1 MEGSPFNSADL
12 IVLSVVLISGIFAF
26 VRGLVHELLALG
38 AWIGAGIATY
48 YGIDHVIPVA
58 RRLTDVQP
66 IADVGAGA
74 ALFLVVLIVLSVA
87 TRILV
92 KQIRK
97 SSLGALDRS
106 LGLLF
111 GLARGAL
118 LVAITWLTIAWA
130 YQEEPFPDWMA
141 KARTLP
147 LVQAGARALYD
158 ALPEGFRPKEMPPA
172 LQAAKGAKGITFE
185 ELDAPPPKA
194 AVQGGQ
200 SGYNSDTR
208 KGMDNL
214 FQQNQ

>member
-1 MEGSPFNSADL
+1 MDALPVNSADL
-12 IVLSVVLISGIFAF
+12 MVIAVVLISGVLAF
-26 VRGLVHELLALG
+26 VRGLVHEILALG

-48 YGIDHVIPVA
+48 FGIDHVIPLA
-58 RRLTDVQP
+58 RSLTEVQP

-74 ALFLVVLIVLSVA
+74 ALFLAVLIGLSIL

-118 LVAITWLTIAWA
+118 VIAVTWLAAAWA
-130 YQEEPFPDWMA
+130 YQEDPFPEWVTE
-141 KARTLP
+141 ARTLP
-147 LVQAGARALYD
+147 LVQVGARALYD
-158 ALPEGFRPKEMPPA
+158 ALPEGFRPEEIPPA
-172 LQAAKGAKGITFE
+172 LQSAEGLKSITFDD
-185 ELDAPPPKA
+185 LDAPAPKS
-194 AVQGGQ
+194 AVQDDQ
-200 SGYNSDTR
+200 SGYNSATR
-208 KGMDNL
+208 KGLDNL

>member
-1 MEGSPFNSADL
+1 MNSADL
-12 IVLSVVLISGIFAF
+12 IVIAIVLISGVFAF
-26 VRGLVHELLALG
+26 VRGLMHELLALG

-48 YGIDHVIPVA
+48 YGIDHAIPLA

-92 KQIRK
+92 RQIRN

-118 LVAITWLTIAWA
+118 ILAIAWLAVAWA
-130 YQEEPFPDWMA
+130 YQEEPLPGWMA
-141 KARTLP
+141 EARSLP
-147 LVQAGARALYD
+147 LVQSGARTLYD
-158 ALPEGFRPKEMPPA
+158 VLPEGFRPEVMPPA
-172 LQAAKGAKGITFE
+172 LESAEGLKDITFE
-185 ELDAPPPKA
+185 DLGAPTPKA
-194 AVQGGQ
+194 AVQDEQ

>member
-1 MEGSPFNSADL
+1 MDGFPINSADL
-12 IVLSVVLISGIFAF
+12 IVVTVVLISGVFAL
-26 VRGLVHELLALG
+26 VRGLVHELLSLG

-58 RRLTDVQP
+58 RGLTEVQP
-66 IADVGAGA
+66 VADIAAGA
-74 ALFLVVLIVLSVA
+74 VLFLAVLIVLSIV

-92 KQIRK
+92 KQVRQ

-118 LVAITWLTIAWA
+118 IVAIAWLVTAWA
-130 YQEEPFPDWMA
+130 YQEEPFPDWVA
-141 KARTLP
+141 EARSLP
-147 LVQAGARALYD
+147 LVQEGARTLYEL
-158 ALPEGFRPKEMPPA
+158 LPEGLRPEEVPPA
-172 LQAAKGAKGITFE
+172 LQSAEGLKSITFE
-185 ELDAPPPKA
+185 DLEAPAPKS
-194 AVQGGQ
+194 AVQDDQ

-208 KGMDNL
+208 KGLDNL

>member
-1 MEGSPFNSADL
+1 MNSADL
-12 IVLSVVLISGIFAF
+12 IVIAIVLISGMFAF

-48 YGIDHVIPVA
+48 YGIDHVIPLA

-74 ALFLVVLIVLSVA
+74 ALFLAVLIVLSVA

-92 KQIRK
+92 RQIRK

-118 LVAITWLTIAWA
+118 IVAIAWLAVAWA
-130 YQEEPFPDWMA
+130 YQEEPLPGWMA
-141 KARTLP
+141 EARSLP
-147 LVQAGARALYD
+147 LVQSGARTLYD
-158 ALPEGFRPKEMPPA
+158 VLPEGFRPEAMPPA
-172 LQAAKGAKGITFE
+172 LESAEGLKDITFE
-185 ELDAPPPKA
+185 DLGAPTPKA
-194 AVQGGQ
+194 AVQDEQ

>member
-1 MEGSPFNSADL
+1 MSSADL
-12 IVLSVVLISGIFAF
+12 IVIAIVLISGVFAF

-48 YGIDHVIPVA
+48 YGIDHAIPLA

-74 ALFLVVLIVLSVA
+74 ALFLAVLIVLSVA

-92 KQIRK
+92 RQIRK

-118 LVAITWLTIAWA
+118 ILAIAWLAVAWA
-130 YQEEPFPDWMA
+130 YQEEPLPGWMA
-141 KARTLP
+141 EARSLP
-147 LVQAGARALYD
+147 LVQSGARTLYD
-158 ALPEGFRPKEMPPA
+158 VLPDGFRPEDMPPA
-172 LQAAKGAKGITFE
+172 LKSTEGLKDITFE
-185 ELDAPPPKA
+185 DLDAPTPKA
-194 AVQGGQ
+194 AVQDEQ

>member
-1 MEGSPFNSADL
+1 MDALPVNSADL
-12 IVLSVVLISGIFAF
+12 MVIAVVLISGVLAF
-26 VRGLVHELLALG
+26 VRGLVHEILALG

-48 YGIDHVIPVA
+48 FGIDHAIPLA
-58 RRLTDVQP
+58 RSLTEVQP

-74 ALFLVVLIVLSVA
+74 ALFLAVLIALSIV

-111 GLARGAL
+111 GLARGG
-118 LVAITWLTIAWA
+118 LVIAVTWLAAAWA
-130 YQEEPFPDWMA
+130 YQEDPFPEWVTE
-141 KARTLP
+141 ARTLP
-147 LVQAGARALYD
+147 LVQGGARALYEV
-158 ALPEGFRPKEMPPA
+158 LPEGFRPEVMPPA
-172 LQAAKGAKGITFE
+172 LQSAEGLKSITFDD
-185 ELDAPPPKA
+185 LGAPAPKS
-194 AVQGGQ
+194 AVQDDQ

-214 FQQNQ
+214 FQQSQ

>member
-1 MEGSPFNSADL
+1 MDTFSITSADL
-12 IVLSVVLISGIFAF
+12 IVIAIVLISGLLAF

-48 YGIDHVIPVA
+48 YGIDRVIPLA
-58 RRLTDVQP
+58 RSLTDVQP
-66 IADVGAGA
+66 LADVGAGA
-74 ALFLVVLIVLSVA
+74 ALFLAVLIALSVL

-92 KQIRK
+92 KQVRK

-118 LVAITWLTIAWA
+118 IVAIAWLTTAWT
-130 YQEEPFPDWMA
+130 YQEEPLPDWITEA
-141 KARTLP
+141 HTLP
-147 LVQAGARALYD
+147 LAQAGARALYQ
-158 ALPEGFRPKEMPPA
+158 ALPEGLRPEEMPPA
-172 LQAAKGAKGITFE
+172 LQSVQGLKNVTFE
-185 ELDAPPPKA
+185 ELRAPAPKS
-194 AVQGGQ
+194 AVQEDQ
-200 SGYNSDTR
+200 SGYNTDTR

>member
-1 MEGSPFNSADL
+1 MDSFPINSADL
-12 IVLSVVLISGIFAF
+12 IVVAVILISGVFAL

-48 YGIDHVIPVA
+48 YGIDRVIPVA
-58 RRLTDVQP
+58 RSLTEVQP
-66 IADVGAGA
+66 VADIGAGA
-74 ALFLVVLIVLSVA
+74 VLFLGVLIVLSIL

-92 KQIRK
+92 KQVRQ

-118 LVAITWLTIAWA
+118 IVTVAWLAVAWA
-130 YQEEPFPDWMA
+130 YQEEPLPDWVVE
-141 KARTLP
+141 ARSLP
-147 LVQAGARALYD
+147 LVQEGARALYEL
-158 ALPEGFRPKEMPPA
+158 LPEGLRPEEVPPA
-172 LQAAKGAKGITFE
+172 LQAAEGLKSITFE
-185 ELDAPPPKA
+185 DLEAPAPKS
-194 AVQGGQ
+194 AVQDDQ

-208 KGMDNL
+208 KGLDNL

>member
-1 MEGSPFNSADL
+1 MDAFPVTSADL
-12 IVLSVVLISGIFAF
+12 IVIAVVLVSGIFAF

-48 YGIDHVIPVA
+48 YGIDRVIPLA
-58 RRLTDVQP
+58 RSLTDVQP
-66 IADVGAGA
+66 LADVGAGA
-74 ALFLVVLIVLSVA
+74 ALFLAVLIVLSIL

-118 LVAITWLTIAWA
+118 IVAIAWLTTAWA
-130 YQEEPFPDWMA
+130 YQDEPLPDWIA
-141 KARTLP
+141 EARTLP
-147 LVQAGARALYD
+147 LAQVAARTLYD
-158 ALPEGFRPKEMPPA
+158 ALPDGLRPEELPPA
-172 LQAAKGAKGITFE
+172 LQSAPAVKDVTFE
-185 ELDAPPPKA
+185 ELRAPAAKS
-194 AVQGGQ
+194 AVQDDQ
-200 SGYNSDTR
+200 SGYNTDTR

-214 FQQNQ
+214 FQQSQ

>member
-1 MEGSPFNSADL
+1 MDALPVNSADL
-12 IVLSVVLISGIFAF
+12 MVIAVVLISGVFAV

-48 YGIDHVIPVA
+48 YGIDHAIPLA
-58 RRLTDVQP
+58 RSLTEVQP

-74 ALFLVVLIVLSVA
+74 ALFLAVLIVLSIL

-92 KQIRK
+92 KQIRQ

-118 LVAITWLTIAWA
+118 IIAITWLAAAWA
-130 YQEEPFPDWMA
+130 YQEEPFPDWITE
-141 KARTLP
+141 ARSLP
-147 LVQAGARALYD
+147 LVQEGARALYD
-158 ALPEGFRPKEMPPA
+158 LLPEGFRPEEMPPA
-172 LQAAKGAKGITFE
+172 LQSAEGLKSITFE
-185 ELDAPPPKA
+185 DLDAPTPKS
-194 AVQGGQ
+194 AVQDDQ

-214 FQQNQ
+214 FQQSQ

>member
-1 MEGSPFNSADL
+1 MDALPVNSADL
-12 IVLSVVLISGIFAF
+12 IVIAVVLISGLFAF

-48 YGIDHVIPVA
+48 YGIDHVIPLA
-58 RRLTDVQP
+58 RSLTDVQP
-66 IADVGAGA
+66 LADVGAGA
-74 ALFLVVLIVLSVA
+74 VLFLAVLIVLSIA

-118 LVAITWLTIAWA
+118 IVAIAWLTTAWT
-130 YQEEPFPDWMA
+130 YQEEPLPDWITE
-141 KARTLP
+141 ARTLP
-147 LVQAGARALYD
+147 LAQAGARALYGV
-158 ALPEGFRPKEMPPA
+158 LPDGLRPDELPPA
-172 LQAAKGAKGITFE
+172 LQSAKGLKNLTFE
-185 ELDAPPPKA
+185 ELRAPPPKS
-194 AVQGGQ
+194 AVQEDQ
-200 SGYNSDTR
+200 SGYNTDTR

-214 FQQNQ
+214 FQQSQ

>member
-1 MEGSPFNSADL
+1 MDSFPVNSVDL
-12 IVLSVVLISGIFAF
+12 IVLAVVLISGLFAF

-48 YGIDHVIPVA
+48 YGIDHAIPLA
-58 RRLTDVQP
+58 RRLTEVQP

-118 LVAITWLTIAWA
+118 IVAVAWLAAAWA
-130 YQEEPFPDWMA
+130 YQEEPFPGWIA
-141 KARTLP
+141 EARSLP
-147 LVQAGARALYD
+147 LGQAGARALYD
-158 ALPEGFRPKEMPPA
+158 ALPQGFRPEVMPPA
-172 LQAAKGAKGITFE
+172 LESAEGRNDITFE
-185 ELDAPPPKA
+185 DLDAPAPKA

>member
-1 MEGSPFNSADL
+1 MDALPVNSADL
-12 IVLSVVLISGIFAF
+12 MVIAVVLISGVLAF
-26 VRGLVHELLALG
+26 VRGLVHEILALG

-48 YGIDHVIPVA
+48 FGIDHAIPLA
-58 RRLTDVQP
+58 RSLTEIQP

-74 ALFLVVLIVLSVA
+74 ALFLTVLIALSIL

-118 LVAITWLTIAWA
+118 VIAVTWLAAAWA
-130 YQEEPFPDWMA
+130 YQEDPFPEWVTE
-141 KARTLP
+141 ARTLP
-147 LVQAGARALYD
+147 LVQGGARALYD
-158 ALPEGFRPKEMPPA
+158 VLPEGFRPEEMPPA
-172 LQAAKGAKGITFE
+172 LQSAGGLKSITFDD
-185 ELDAPPPKA
+185 LDAPAPKS
-194 AVQGGQ
+194 AVQDDQ
-200 SGYNSDTR
+200 SGYNSATR
-208 KGMDNL
+208 KGLDNL

>member
-1 MEGSPFNSADL
+1 MDALPVNSADL
-12 IVLSVVLISGIFAF
+12 MVIAVVLISGVLAF
-26 VRGLVHELLALG
+26 VRGLVHEILALG

-48 YGIDHVIPVA
+48 FGIDHVIPLA
-58 RRLTDVQP
+58 RGLTEVQP

-74 ALFLVVLIVLSVA
+74 ALFLAVLIGLSIL

-118 LVAITWLTIAWA
+118 IIAVTWLAATWA
-130 YQEEPFPDWMA
+130 YQEEPFPDWVTE
-141 KARTLP
+141 ARSLP
-147 LVQAGARALYD
+147 LVQEGARALYD
-158 ALPEGFRPKEMPPA
+158 VLPEGFRPEVMPPA
-172 LQAAKGAKGITFE
+172 LQSAEGLKSITFDD
-185 ELDAPPPKA
+185 LDAPTPKS
-194 AVQGGQ
+194 AVQDDQ

-208 KGMDNL
+208 KGLDNL

>member
-1 MEGSPFNSADL
+1 MDGFPVNSVDL
-12 IVLSVVLISGIFAF
+12 IVIAVVLVSGVFAF

-48 YGIDHVIPVA
+48 YGIDRVIPVA

-66 IADVGAGA
+66 LADIGAGA
-74 ALFLVVLIVLSVA
+74 ALFLAVLIVLSVA

-92 KQIRK
+92 RQIRN
-97 SSLGALDRS
+97 SSFGALDRS

-118 LVAITWLTIAWA
+118 IVAIAWLTTAWA
-130 YQEEPFPDWMA
+130 YQEEPLPEWIA
-141 KARTLP
+141 EARTLP
-147 LVQAGARALYD
+147 LAQAGARALYD
-158 ALPEGFRPKEMPPA
+158 ALPEALRPEELPPA
-172 LQAAKGAKGITFE
+172 LESTQGLKDLTFE
-185 ELDAPPPKA
+185 ELRAPAAKS
-194 AVQGGQ
+194 AVQDEH
-200 SGYNSDTR
+200 SGYNTDTR

>member
-1 MEGSPFNSADL
+1 MDGFPVNSVDL
-12 IVLSVVLISGIFAF
+12 IVIAVVLVSGVFAF

-48 YGIDHVIPVA
+48 YGIDRVIPVA

-66 IADVGAGA
+66 LADIGAGA
-74 ALFLVVLIVLSVA
+74 ALFLAVLIVLSVA

-92 KQIRK
+92 RQIRN
-97 SSLGALDRS
+97 SSFGALDRS

-118 LVAITWLTIAWA
+118 IVAIAWLTTAWA
-130 YQEEPFPDWMA
+130 YQEEPLPEWIA
-141 KARTLP
+141 EARTLP
-147 LVQAGARALYD
+147 LAQAALYD
-158 ALPEGFRPKEMPPA
+158 ALPEALRPEELPPA
-172 LQAAKGAKGITFE
+172 LESTQGLRDLSFE
-185 ELDAPPPKA
+185 ELRAPAAKS
-194 AVQGGQ
+194 AVQDEQ
-200 SGYNSDTR
+200 SGYNTDTR

>member
-1 MEGSPFNSADL
+1 MDSFPINSADL
-12 IVLSVVLISGIFAF
+12 IVVAVILISGLFAF

-58 RRLTDVQP
+58 RRLTEVQP
-66 IADVGAGA
+66 VADIGAGA
-74 ALFLVVLIVLSVA
+74 VLFLGVLIVLSVL

-92 KQIRK
+92 KQVRQ

-118 LVAITWLTIAWA
+118 IVAIAWLAAAWA
-130 YQEEPFPDWMA
+130 YQEEPLPEWVA
-141 KARTLP
+141 EARSLP
-147 LVQAGARALYD
+147 LVQEGARELYEL
-158 ALPEGFRPKEMPPA
+158 LPEGLKPEEVPPA
-172 LQAAKGAKGITFE
+172 LQAAEGLKGITFE
-185 ELDAPPPKA
+185 DLEAPAPKS
-194 AVQGGQ
+194 AVQDDQ
-200 SGYNSDTR
+200 SGYNSDAR
-208 KGMDNL
+208 KGLDNL

>member
-1 MEGSPFNSADL
+1 MDALPLNAADL
-12 IVLSVVLISGIFAF
+12 MVVAVVLISGVFAF

-48 YGIDHVIPVA
+48 YGIDHAIPFA
-58 RRLTDVQP
+58 RSLTEVQP

-74 ALFLVVLIVLSVA
+74 ALFLAVLIVLSIL

-92 KQIRK
+92 KQIRQ

-118 LVAITWLTIAWA
+118 IVAITWLAAAWA
-130 YQEEPFPDWMA
+130 YQEEPFPDWVTE
-141 KARTLP
+141 ARSLP
-147 LVQAGARALYD
+147 LVQQGARTLYD
-158 ALPEGFRPKEMPPA
+158 VLPEGFRPEEMPPA
-172 LQAAKGAKGITFE
+172 LQPAEGLKSITFE
-185 ELDAPPPKA
+185 DLDSPAAKS
-194 AVQGGQ
+194 AVQDDQ
-200 SGYNSDTR
+200 SGYNSETR
-208 KGMDNL
+208 KGLDNL